1 MKVLFA
7 VSSEAIS
14 EGIVRQYQKEYKE
27 ILSYKNVYYFNA
39 ILKEIQQDK
48 SYDRI
53 VISEDLES
61 FSNNNYEQIDKF
73 LFEKLDNISDEAQDI
88 NGQETAI
95 ILICSER
102 RNKGSAFLNKIFSIG
117 IYNALL
123 GQDRIKTNVCKLINK
138 PRIKKEAKTYY
149 AIDAEDASYDQSNDE
164 EVSEIEITNIR
175 NHFRK
180 LGKNTDK
187 YAESFNNIAA
197 QYTDDQ
203 LKIVVNCLPTQVK
216 QVLEKTSP
224 RYQEFMAA
232 GNVKSVA
239 NMSVEEEAKSSGLK
253 MDFISKNK
261 NTIDKP
267 IVIPSTVRRRTP
279 SASGTTSSNSSG
291 VSTIRRVTNTIKP
304 EANKA
309 PTPAEEKTAENV
321 ENELDALDDLLAP
334 QADNVNDINDNLL
347 NMDNSSNEVPNEPDD
362 MLSSLDDLGGT
373 DDLLNPEPTAEQP
386 AAEDDGVLPG
396 FDDLGG
402 SDDLL
407 NPEPTAE
414 EPAAEDDGI
423 LPGFDDLGGTDDL
436 LNPEPTAE
444 QPAAEDD
451 LLPGFDDLGG
461 TDDLLNP
468 EPTAEQPAAE
478 DDGILPGFDDLGGSD
493 DLLNPEPTAEEPAA
507 EDDGILPGFDDLG
520 GTDDLLNPEP
530 TAEQP
535 AAEDDLLPGFDDLGG
550 TDDLLNPEPTAE
562 ESTVKTD
569 ETLPETDDL
578 SNIDDEEP
586 KKRGRGRPRKII
598 TEPPKPK
605 GKRGRPRKN
614 PVGEDGSTLPGM
626 GFEDDEYTDEV
637 DIEGL
642 DELDDYTDESFGDVE
657 TNNTSDDGM
666 LPGLDDIDIP
676 DDTTSNSS
684 DSSVD
689 DILSGLDDIGGD
701 TTVTDSTSNEDTSLD
716 DILPG
721 LDDVDDI
728 LGSETQTNNNPEPTK
743 IDTVKP
749 TVDYSMSSLN
759 SLLTPDKK
767 IATFIGTSKN
777 GTSFLVNNLGLLFDT
792 IGKNVA
798 ILDMTK
804 NRNSYYIFNCN
815 DEELRKVCNNSFSN
829 LERGVA
835 EGIRVKPNLTV
846 YTGLPD
852 DGKVYK
858 NVEAMLSTLVQN
870 HDIVLI
876 DCDFDTDPSFFAMC
890 QEIYLVQSMD
900 TLTIQPLTYFLK
912 ILQDREVLE
921 PEKIRIV
928 LNKVVKLRGFQ
939 PKDFVGG
946 MSCYNAPSMSVMRTL
961 FNPQLVKVF
970 TINFEESVYIRYLDA
985 IAACKMTLDGY
996 SKTFMA
1002 ALKQLAQSVY
1012 SFNNGGGMRTNI
1024 GAPTQPQMR
1033 PGAQFTSN
1041 MNNTLDKMKRNMN

>member
-73 LFEKLDNISDEAQDI
+73 LFEKLDTISDEAQDI

-149 AIDAEDASYDQSNDE
+149 AIDAEDANYDQNNDE

-203 LKIVVNCLPTQVK
+203 LKIVVNCLPAQVK

-267 IVIPSTVRRRTP
+267 IVIPSSVRRRTP
-279 SASGTTSSNSSG
+279 SASGTSGSSSSG
-291 VSTIRRVTNTIKP
+291 VSTIRKVTNTIKP

-309 PTPAEEKTAENV
+309 PTPAEEKAAENV

-334 QADNVNDINDNLL
+334 QDDNVNDVNDNLL
-347 NMDNSSNEVPNEPDD
+347 NMDNSSSEVPNEPADD
-362 MLSSLDDLGGT
+362 MLSALDDLGGT
-373 DDLLNPEPTAEQP
+373 DDLLNPEPTAEEPAAEDDLLPGLDDLGGSDDLLNPEPTAEEP
-386 AAEDDGVLPG
+386 AAEDDGILPG
-396 FDDLGG
+396 FDDLGGSDDLLNPEPTAEEPTAEDDLLPGFDDLSG

-444 QPAAEDD
+444 EPTAEEDD
-451 LLPGFDDLGG
+451 LLPGLDDLGG

-468 EPTAEQPAAE
+468 EPT
-478 DDGILPGFDDLGGSD
+478 
-493 DLLNPEPTAEEPAA
+493 TEEPAV
-507 EDDGILPGFDDLG
+507 E
-520 GTDDLLNPEP
+520 
-530 TAEQP
+530 
-535 AAEDDLLPGFDDLGG
+535 EDDLLPGLDD
-550 TDDLLNPEPTAE
+550 N
-562 ESTVKTD
+562 
-569 ETLPETDDL
+569 
-578 SNIDDEEP
+578 SNLDDDEEP

-657 TNNTSDDGM
+657 TNNTTDDGM
-666 LPGLDDIDIP
+666 LPGFDDLDVT
-676 DDTTSNSS
+676 DDTTSDSS
-684 DSSVD
+684 ESSVD
-689 DILSGLDDIGGD
+689 DLLSGLDDLGGD
-701 TTVTDSTSNEDTSLD
+701 TTVADSPSSDDSSLD
-716 DILPG
+716 DMLPG
-721 LDDVDDI
+721 LDNVDDI
-728 LGSETQTNNNPEPTK
+728 LGGETPVNNNPEPTK

>member
-149 AIDAEDASYDQSNDE
+149 AIDAEDANYDQSNDE

-203 LKIVVNCLPTQVK
+203 LKIVVNCLPAQVK

-267 IVIPSTVRRRTP
+267 IVIPSSVRRRTP
-279 SASGTTSSNSSG
+279 SASGTASSSSSG

-334 QADNVNDINDNLL
+334 QEDKANDINDNLL
-347 NMDNSSNEVPNEPDD
+347 NMDNTSNEVPNESADD
-362 MLSSLDDLGGT
+362 MLSALDDLGGT
-373 DDLLNPEPTAEQP
+373 DDLLNPEPTAEEP
-386 AAEDDGVLPG
+386 VVEETAKEDDGILPG

-414 EPAAEDDGI
+414 APAAEDDGI

-444 QPAAEDD
+444 E
-451 LLPGFDDLGG
+451 
-461 TDDLLNP
+461 
-468 EPTAEQPAAE
+468 PAAE

-493 DLLNPEPTAEEPAA
+493 DLLNPEPTAEEPATDDDLLPGFDDLGGSDDLLNPEPTA
-507 EDDGILPGFDDLG
+507 EEPATEDDGILPGFDDLG

-530 TAEQP
+530 TAEKP
-535 AAEDDLLPGFDDLGG
+535 ATEDDGILPGFDDLGG

-562 ESTVKTD
+562 EPAT
-569 ETLPETDDL
+569 
-578 SNIDDEEP
+578 
-586 KKRGRGRPRKII
+586 
-598 TEPPKPK
+598 
-605 GKRGRPRKN
+605 
-614 PVGEDGSTLPGM
+614 
-626 GFEDDEYTDEV
+626 EDD
-637 DIEGL
+637 G
-642 DELDDYTDESFGDVE
+642 
-657 TNNTSDDGM
+657 
-666 LPGLDDIDIP
+666 
-676 DDTTSNSS
+676 
-684 DSSVD
+684 
-689 DILSGLDDIGGD
+689 
-701 TTVTDSTSNEDTSLD
+701 
-716 DILPG
+716 ILPG
-721 LDDVDDI
+721 FDD
-728 LGSETQTNNNPEPTK
+728 LGGTET
-743 IDTVKP
+743 
-749 TVDYSMSSLN
+749 Y
-759 SLLTPDKK
+759 
-767 IATFIGTSKN
+767 
-777 GTSFLVNNLGLLFDT
+777 
-792 IGKNVA
+792 
-798 ILDMTK
+798 
-804 NRNSYYIFNCN
+804 
-815 DEELRKVCNNSFSN
+815 
-829 LERGVA
+829 
-835 EGIRVKPNLTV
+835 
-846 YTGLPD
+846 
-852 DGKVYK
+852 
-858 NVEAMLSTLVQN
+858 
-870 HDIVLI
+870 
-876 DCDFDTDPSFFAMC
+876 
-890 QEIYLVQSMD
+890 
-900 TLTIQPLTYFLK
+900 
-912 ILQDREVLE
+912 
-921 PEKIRIV
+921 
-928 LNKVVKLRGFQ
+928 
-939 PKDFVGG
+939 
-946 MSCYNAPSMSVMRTL
+946 
-961 FNPQLVKVF
+961 
-970 TINFEESVYIRYLDA
+970 
-985 IAACKMTLDGY
+985 
-996 SKTFMA
+996 
-1002 ALKQLAQSVY
+1002 
-1012 SFNNGGGMRTNI
+1012 
-1024 GAPTQPQMR
+1024 
-1033 PGAQFTSN
+1033 
-1041 MNNTLDKMKRNMN
+1041 